1 VTAAVVWLGFL
12 LGLRHALEPDHVTAV
27 AALASTSA
35 RTRQVARVAAAWG
48 LGHALVLLAAG
59 VVLAWT
65 GARFPP
71 AVGGVL
77 ELVVGA
83 VLVWLGVDVL
93 RRARR
98 QRMANASASDS
109 ATSSSGAI
117 AASSSGSAA
126 FVARAF
132 VVGGVHGVEGSGAV
146 VLLALPTLRS
156 AGGAAAYLG
165 VFGLGS
171 VIGMVACSFAVTL
184 PLGVAARRFA
194 ASGRTLQLAIGV
206 TSVAVGA
213 LIVGGYI
220 RSIFT

>member
-1 VTAAVVWLGFL
+1 M

-48 LGHALVLLAAG
+48 LGHALVLFAAG

-71 AVGGVL
+71 AIGGLL

-93 RRARR
+93 VRARR
-98 QRMANASASDS
+98 EKIPAASTSD
-109 ATSSSGAI
+109 GAI
-117 AASSSGSAA
+117 VASSNGTAA

-156 AGGAAAYLG
+156 TAGAAAYLG

-194 ASGRTLQLAIGV
+194 SSGRTLQLAIGV